1 MKKRENVLFNTA
13 IFSVKAKFDAFSSS
27 NHVLPPSLFFT
38 MPIIPHY
45 FHAVSHSYRLV
56 KNTVLRKTFQV
67 LRRTLVLFSITR
79 KSPIFFSFTYLF
91 CFFIDFLSLHSL
103 IFLSSVKIFSFQRE
117 NQFYKKKR
125 KI

>member
-1 MKKRENVLFNTA
+1 MYSLTLQSSRLKRNLMRFHRA
-13 IFSVKAKFDAFSSS
+13 IMSYPHPF
-27 NHVLPPSLFFT
+27 FFT